1 MFVILRIAGNSFA
14 STTCQVNIIA
24 SLVHSCGWRTIT
36 NTETSLVHK
45 ADDSHGTDVQEK
57 KRHCDP
63 LEDAQ
68 QRPNKRQKAENQ
80 QCKRKAQ
87 DDDQIVPVLKRC
99 RGKQSVPQ
107 DCKPMTGLQ
116 VLQQIQNIEH
126 EVVQSSG
133 RGRPKGLT
141 GLGTELVRDGK
152 RGSLTV
158 WRKMEMIREYE
169 RLKKDTS
176 IKNVESFM
184 LKNGKL
190 RGGYQG
196 CMSQSKWL
204 GSREKYK
211 WDAFCEHCPKLA
223 RECMEVPNAILD
235 VLGSTVP

>member
-1 MFVILRIAGNSFA
+1 MHVAGNSFA

-24 SLVHSCGWRTIT
+24 SLVHSCGWRTIN
-36 NTETSLVHK
+36 NTETRLVHQ
-45 ADDSHGTDVQEK
+45 ADDSHGTNFREK
-57 KRHCDP
+57 RKQCDP
-63 LEDAQ
+63 LEDAE
-68 QRPNKRQKAENQ
+68 QRPNKRQKDTNQ
-80 QCKRKAQ
+80 HCKRKAH

-99 RGKQSVPQ
+99 RGKQTVTQ
-107 DCKPMTGLQ
+107 DCKPMNGLQ
-116 VLQQIQNIEH
+116 VLQQIKTNEH
-126 EVVQSSG
+126 EVVQSTG
-133 RGRPKGLT
+133 RGRPAGLKGV
-141 GLGTELVRDGK
+141 GTDQVRDGK
-152 RGSLTV
+152 RGCLTV

-184 LKNGKL
+184 MKNGKL

-196 CMSQSKWL
+196 CLSRSKWL

-223 RECMEVPNAILD
+223 KECMEVPNAILD